1 MPGLVLQVCRQEGEE
16 GVLRPPRV
24 GVTVT
29 RKIGSAVTRN
39 RVRRRL
45 RAVAR
50 AVIPA
55 APVAGFDLVL
65 IGRAETINRP
75 FAALIADLQQALRGL
90 CRAGGVA
97 CAGDERSPTR
107 EF

>member
-1 MPGLVLQVCRQEGEE
+1 MPGLVLQVCRQEGED

-50 AVIPA
+50 AVIPT

-65 IGRAETINRP
+65 IGRAETIDRP
-75 FAALIADLQQALRGL
+75 FTALIADLQQALRGL
-90 CRAGGVA
+90 GRAGVVA